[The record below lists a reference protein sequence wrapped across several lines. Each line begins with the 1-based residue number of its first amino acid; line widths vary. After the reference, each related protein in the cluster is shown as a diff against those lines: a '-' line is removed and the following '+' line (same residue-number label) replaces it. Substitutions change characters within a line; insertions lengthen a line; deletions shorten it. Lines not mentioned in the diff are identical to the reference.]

1 MVHDSLPTLGDFTGK
16 SGSTRGISR
25 KHVDKIIIIDFAR
38 SEHDLLLVMKKS
50 FDLGDGRMSSKSDD
64 QYNKFEEEL
73 ESTKRRILTRIK
85 RIVKDGSQTSERNMK
100 LEFRNRIS
108 EVILTGE
115 EIKGEGDTSIEVVIV
130 DESTG
135 NVVDVGPE
143 ASANVGIV
151 LLKGEPDALA
161 GDDWTVQEYNQNIV
175 QEIEGKQPLLAGN
188 VLLKLQRGVGFLE
201 NIKLRHHASKIRP
214 PVFRLCARV
223 VDTFNGDHIKE
234 AKTESFT
241 VKDFRNKYYKKHET
255 PSLSDEVSRLVNI
268 RKGGKI
274 NKRLQDNKIYTVEDF
289 LIRLLIDPEGL
300 RSIVNLGPTKW
311 ELTINNARASLSDK
325 RTYCYVNSEQ
335 KMGIVFNVLGQ
346 VLGLYL
352 KNQYVP
358 TNMLSENNK
367 IVNVRGKKW
376 DATVKNARE
385 CQNSKRMYCYINHWQ
400 NIGVAFTVL
409 GDLSGLYLK
418 SQYVPTTMLSEN
430 HKACFSYTSSLLF
443 FQLISPTYEIVQNKP
458 KLNLYYDS
466 LRLKSTFMDP
476 LNSLKPHYDHGGC
489 EIIGGSS
496 SRSNFLFQ
504 GIASATNSTRKA
516 GTEDFCSFGTDDV
529 ENIFDAPMQ
538 LSPQFPFYPETMLDL
553 EEFFHQNNDSNW
565 QVKGPVNEP
574 NCDEQVAETAVAFA
588 DTHISNPPNR
598 WRKLFCVSTWFSIRK
613 RVSMAGIHNRKKQK
627 LH

>member
-1 MVHDSLPTLGDFTGK
+1 
-16 SGSTRGISR
+16 
-25 KHVDKIIIIDFAR
+25 
-38 SEHDLLLVMKKS
+38 
-50 FDLGDGRMSSKSDD
+50 
-64 QYNKFEEEL
+64 
-73 ESTKRRILTRIK
+73 
-85 RIVKDGSQTSERNMK
+85 MK

-223 VDTFNGDHIKE
+223 DTFDGDHIKE

-274 NKRLQDNKIYTVEDF
+274 NKRLQDKKIYTVEDF

-300 RSIVNLGPTKW
+300 RTIVNLGPKKW
-311 ELTINNARASLSDK
+311 ELTVSNARASLSDK
-325 RTYCYVNSEQ
+325 RMYCYVNSEQ

-346 VLGLYL
+346 ASVQELLASAYSHWENVKCFDDENSL
-352 KNQYVP
+352 RQYFTGFMTSVDP
-358 TNMLSENNK
+358 PDDLTQLFGGGRENP
-367 IVNVRGKKW
+367 
-376 DATVKNARE
+376 E
-385 CQNSKRMYCYINHWQ
+385 
-400 NIGVAFTVL
+400 
-409 GDLSGLYLK
+409 
-418 SQYVPTTMLSEN
+418 
-430 HKACFSYTSSLLF
+430 
-443 FQLISPTYEIVQNKP
+443 TYE
-458 KLNLYYDS
+458 
-466 LRLKSTFMDP
+466 M
-476 LNSLKPHYDHGGC
+476 
-489 EIIGGSS
+489 IGESS
-496 SRSNFLFQ
+496 SRSCFSYQ
-504 GIASATNSTRKA
+504 SISSAMNSITDTGGGDFGSFSTN
-516 GTEDFCSFGTDDV
+516 DV
-529 ENIFDAPMQ
+529 EIV
-538 LSPQFPFYPETMLDL
+538 
-553 EEFFHQNNDSNW
+553 H
-565 QVKGPVNEP
+565 
-574 NCDEQVAETAVAFA
+574 
-588 DTHISNPPNR
+588 HIP
-598 WRKLFCVSTWFSIRK
+598 CSI
-613 RVSMAGIHNRKKQK
+613 V
-627 LH
+627 LT